1 MIYFAFNSCFK
12 QLIFII
18 IFVYGV
24 QQAVTSIQGPRIV
37 WRLGWGVEYSVSK
50 CAVRVENQ
58 VLNKAYKV
66 ENSI

>member
-1 MIYFAFNSCFK
+1 M
-12 QLIFII
+12 
-18 IFVYGV
+18 VGV
-24 QQAVTSIQGPRIV
+24 KRAAISVTVQGPRIV

>member
-1 MIYFAFNSCFK
+1 MC
-12 QLIFII
+12 
-18 IFVYGV
+18 VGGGGG
-24 QQAVTSIQGPRIV
+24 QGPRIV